1 MEYKFKE
8 IRNSLDLK
16 QREIAEK
23 TNISRGAYANIEAET
38 ANVKLKYLLTYCNT
52 FNLSMD
58 YVCSLKET
66 NDTSSLKKINKIN
79 KKLMADRLTTLEKEN
94 KKQAKDIAAEL
105 GILKSTYSGY
115 KNSKQSNLMQTL
127 MLKKLASKYNYSIDW
142 LIGRSEK
149 KRIEKRLKAFK
160 TNRK

>member
-1 MEYKFKE
+1 MVMYMEYKFKE
-8 IRNSLDLK
+8 IRTSLELK

-23 TNISRGAYANIEAET
+23 TKISRGAYANIEAET

-58 YVCSLKET
+58 YICNLKEN
-66 NDTSSLKKINKIN
+66 NDTSSLKKLNKIN
-79 KKLMADRLTTLEKEN
+79 KKLMADRLTILEKEN
-94 KKQAKDIAAEL
+94 KKMAKDIAKEL

-115 KNSKQSNLMQTL
+115 KNPKQPNLMQTL

-149 KRIEKRLKAFK
+149 KSIK
-160 TNRK
+160 